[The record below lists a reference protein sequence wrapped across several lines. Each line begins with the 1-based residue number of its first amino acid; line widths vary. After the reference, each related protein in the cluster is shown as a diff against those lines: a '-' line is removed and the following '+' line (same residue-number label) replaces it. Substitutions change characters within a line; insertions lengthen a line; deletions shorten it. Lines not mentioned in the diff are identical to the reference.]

1 MNKCE
6 TLKILKNFKKKFL
19 KNFSKKYATFVIF
32 YLK

>member
-6 TLKILKNFKKKFL
+6 TLKILENFKKKFL

-32 YLK
+32 Y